1 MKAKL
6 TIFFFLTCFLLTGCK
21 RYNHSQIEGKWQ
33 VIIDEGIYY
42 ERWISGNSMI
52 WYDSEFGIQLWTFDF
67 DGKIISYKN
76 YDKEKNTT
84 SDSDLEETITYLNKD
99 SIKINVTTNTNG
111 VSYLMKRISSEKFT
125 PDYTTLDIEM
135 IRDEIK
141 KRQYKF
147 FGNK

>member
-1 MKAKL
+1 M
-6 TIFFFLTCFLLTGCK
+6 
-21 RYNHSQIEGKWQ
+21 
-33 VIIDEGIYY
+33 IIDEGIYY

-84 SDSDLEETITYLNKD
+84 SDSDLEETIAYLNKD

-125 PDYTTLDIEM
+125 PDFTTLDIEM

-147 FGNK
+147 FGNR